1 MGEERMLERYCL
13 LGEDVS
19 KSLSPPMMNAAFRS
33 MSMDAAYEAVSVRTE
48 EFRRRFLD
56 LKEETSG
63 MNLTIPYKSDVI
75 PLLDGLD
82 QVSARIGAVNVVEHA
97 GTKWLGHNTD
107 VNGIVAPL
115 KEHRKDSVRS
125 ALLVG
130 AGGAARAF
138 CEAMNQIGCGRI
150 TVAVREPSRGQDFIG
165 AMAKVFPAM
174 KFGFTTLSRLQ
185 QTDADLIFNATPIG
199 SADHALPETLKRVIY
214 GHSTVFDAV
223 YRPMKTELLRTAEL
237 RGCSTIYGY
246 EMLLSQG
253 TLAFEIWT
261 GRQAPKETMKR
272 ALLDS
277 LGVAA

>member
-1 MGEERMLERYCL
+1 
-13 LGEDVS
+13 
-19 KSLSPPMMNAAFRS
+19 
-33 MSMDAAYEAVSVRTE
+33 
-48 EFRRRFLD
+48 
-56 LKEETSG
+56 
-63 MNLTIPYKSDVI
+63 MNLTIPFKSEVI

-82 QVSARIGAVNVVEHA
+82 DVAGRIGAVNVVKRDGA
-97 GTKWLGHNTD
+97 RNLGYNTD

-115 KEHRKDSVRS
+115 REHGKDSVRS

-138 CEAMNQIGCGRI
+138 CEAMSQLGCGSI
-150 TVAVREPSRGQDFIG
+150 TVAVREPSKGQEFIK
-165 AMAKVFPAM
+165 AMAKVFPGVR
-174 KFGFTTLSRLQ
+174 FGFTTLSRLQ
-185 QTDADLIFNATPIG
+185 KTDVDLIFNATPIG
-199 SADHALPETLKRVIY
+199 SGDEALPDPLKRVIY

-261 GRQAPKETMKR
+261 SRNAPKEEMRR
-272 ALLDS
+272 ALLEN
-277 LGVAA
+277 LGVAS